1 MKKKDKAEL
10 EKLTN
15 ETVKLLSSLN
25 ALEKTFS
32 RIKNEGE
39 ELLRKLL
46 KANDE
51 VNEDVKP
58 PKFDE
63 G

>member
-1 MKKKDKAEL
+1 MSKTDEKKATQLL
-10 EKLTN
+10 EQL
-15 ETVKLLSSLN
+15 VKIISQLN

-32 RIKNEGE
+32 RIKNEAE

-46 KANDE
+46 RR
-51 VNEDVKP
+51 NEHK
-58 PKFDE
+58 